1 MPCAALLRLLFLLA
15 LRAISAFAARPTIFE
30 GSHAITRS
38 SRAANDIRHGGGGI
52 GPSALTELHLNAPPV
67 AETVSAAGPP
77 PPPVVD
83 TAAAAGPQPPPVS
96 GPESIAG
103 DGGGDTLREADL
115 KHARDTLD
123 ALKHQ
128 INDLDVPD
136 PGASKSEAEHAV
148 LKAEQ
153 EEAILEAEQQL
164 EKLKANETEKESK
177 RLGVKLKLQQKYREL
192 LKVWKAGLSG
202 GLAAAKEVEQKDEEN
217 LERRKQQ
224 EKQAAD
230 AKTEKESKEALEKLA
245 QDSPMGV
252 MATMTTA
259 TTTR

>member
-15 LRAISAFAARPTIFE
+15 LRAISAFAARPTIVE
-30 GSHAITRS
+30 GSHAISRS
-38 SRAANDIRHGGGGI
+38 SRAAKDIRHGGGRI
-52 GPSALTELHLNAPPV
+52 RLSELTELHLNSTPV
-67 AETVSAAGPP
+67 AETVAAADPP
-77 PPPVVD
+77 PTPVVEP
-83 TAAAAGPQPPPVS
+83 AAAVGPQPPPVS

-103 DGGGDTLREADL
+103 DGGDDTLREADL

-136 PGASKSEAEHAV
+136 PGESKSEEAV
-148 LKAEQ
+148 
-153 EEAILEAEQQL
+153 LEAEQQL

-192 LKVWKAGLSG
+192 LKVWKAGLGG

-217 LERRKQQ
+217 QERRQQ
-224 EKQAAD
+224 REAQAAV
-230 AKTEKESKEALEKLA
+230 AKTEKESNEALAKLS
-245 QDSPMGV
+245 QDSPMAV
-252 MATMTTA
+252 MATAA
-259 TTTR
+259 TTTTTR